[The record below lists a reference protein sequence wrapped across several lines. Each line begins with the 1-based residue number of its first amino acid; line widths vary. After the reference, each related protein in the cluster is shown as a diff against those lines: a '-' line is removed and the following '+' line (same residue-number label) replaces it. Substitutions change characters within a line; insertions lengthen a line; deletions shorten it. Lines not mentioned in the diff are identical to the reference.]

1 MGCKREQVLKQPT
14 KSKSDNLKPR
24 GRLTSGRYKGNRGP
38 LCPSC
43 GLTVDSWEGD
53 ASFYLC
59 LNLIDWT
66 LGLSQNYSQCIIT
79 MMIGLTEPPPTQNDS
94 LCDSLSCRLSLRGPP
109 GKSKKISS
117 STFIIYQSLSTAP
130 FEALQVNFTK
140 RWSLIRIQFK
150 WHWPISS
157 LSFKILWLIL
167 DDDFSS
173 NLSSSLFFFQ
183 LPAGLTAAACPNY
196 PYCDA
201 T

>member
-1 MGCKREQVLKQPT
+1 MRRAWVRKQT
-14 KSKSDNLKPR
+14 R
-24 GRLTSGRYKGNRGP
+24 VTSVDRYKGNRGP

-53 ASFYLC
+53 TSLYLC

-94 LCDSLSCRLSLRGPP
+94 LCDSLSCRLSLRGSP
-109 GKSKKISS
+109 GKSKNLI
-117 STFIIYQSLSTAP
+117 FYIYHLSLSIAP
-130 FEALQVNFTK
+130 FEALQVNFNK

-150 WHWPISS
+150 WHWPISPF
-157 LSFKILWLIL
+157 SFKILWLIL